1 MDTRYCAPPAPSPFL
16 TDETPARYSFKQ
28 WREQRERK
36 RTNWERENVRTVQPK
51 PSDTRA
57 NAAPK
62 QTPPTAAV
70 SSGSPTEFDKHGW
83 ALLFWA
89 SGLVIWF
96 RHPGLLLYW
105 FGFACVVVAF
115 APSKYLIRTL
125 LIIAAGWLL
134 LHKYQ
139 VL

>member
-1 MDTRYCAPPAPSPFL
+1 MDTRYCAPPAPSPLL
-16 TDETPARYSFKQ
+16 TDEAPARYSFKQ

-36 RTNWERENVRTVQPK
+36 RTDWERENVRTVQPK

-62 QTPPTAAV
+62 QTPSAAAV
-70 SSGSPTEFDKHGW
+70 EAKPPFDFDPYGW
-83 ALLFWA
+83 AFLFWVT
-89 SGLVIWF
+89 GLVVWF
-96 RHPGLLLYW
+96 RHTELFTHW
-105 FGFACVVVAF
+105 VVFAAVVF
-115 APSKYLIRTL
+115 LIAPAKYLIRTL
-125 LIIAAGWLL
+125 LLIGAAWWL